1 MTGLHVRQLGPGDW
15 ATLRAVRL
23 AALADS
29 PDAFAST
36 LAREQ
41 AFDEAEWRRRA
52 SRGSLVA
59 WHGEDPVGLVGM
71 FDRAGRAAAAAES
84 RTWELVAMW
93 VRPDARGTG
102 AADALV
108 SAVVRAVKAAD
119 AGKLVLWVAEDN
131 ARARAFY
138 HRCGFRPTGTRQVF
152 QRHDASSLKEEELV
166 LNLV

>member
-15 ATLRAVRL
+15 ETLRAVRL

-41 AFDEAEWRRRA
+41 DFDEAEWQRRA

-71 FDRAGRAAAAAES
+71 IDRAGAAAAES
-84 RTWELVAMW
+84 RRTWELVAMW

-102 AADALV
+102 AAAALV
-108 SAVVRAVKAAD
+108 SAAVQAVKAAG
-119 AGKLVLWVAEDN
+119 ARELVLWVAEDN

-138 HRCGFRPTGTRQVF
+138 CRCGFQPTGIRQVF
-152 QRHDASSLKEEELV
+152 QRNDASSFNEEELSLTV
-166 LNLV
+166 A

>member
-1 MTGLHVRQLGPGDW
+1 MTGLHVGLLGPGDW
-15 ATLRAVRL
+15 EALRAVRL

-52 SRGSLVA
+52 SRGSLIA
-59 WHGEDPVGLVGM
+59 WHGKDPVGLAGM
-71 FDRAGRAAAAAES
+71 IDRAGLAPAES
-84 RTWELVAMW
+84 SGTWELVAMW
-93 VRPDARGTG
+93 VRPEARGTG

-108 SAVVRAVKAAD
+108 SAVIRAVKAAD
-119 AGKLVLWVAEDN
+119 AGQLVLWVAEGN

-138 HRCGFRPTGTRQVF
+138 GRRGFQPTGTRQVF
-152 QRHDASSLKEEELV
+152 QRHDGSSLNEEELI
-166 LNLV
+166 LNLA